1 MERGQHE
8 QRERGGRD
16 LAKGLL
22 FQEQNRNESKKERA
36 SSGREVPSLVLS
48 GRLGEQH
55 WHFAVRS
62 FIAVA
67 VPSGVGEW
75 LTLFSREKF
84 GVYSLCVPSVGR
96 EEPVSTELCSVFF
109 SAQPTALAL
118 PGRNTRAS

>member
-1 MERGQHE
+1 MIWQRGFCFKNRTGTN
-8 QRERGGRD
+8 QR
-16 LAKGLL
+16 
-22 FQEQNRNESKKERA
+22 KERA

-96 EEPVSTELCSVFF
+96 EAPVSTELCSVFF
-109 SAQPTALAL
+109 LAQPTALAL
-118 PGRNTRAS
+118 PGRYTRAS